1 MGHLNAQTIQMLNNT
16 ANNGLEYSGM
26 FSSCDICS
34 AQKRKQVNHPKKAN
48 HDVDAPLALIF
59 TDFIGPV
66 SSPTIGGHR
75 YVSKFADVFAKWK
88 KVYLTTSISK
98 AVETLRLFVQS
109 LAIPMGL
116 RVQRLRSDRGT
127 EYNARHFNQ
136 YSLDTGIRQEFTS
149 THSPQQNG
157 GSERDGRTLTEIARC
172 LLSDGGFPK
181 SLWGE
186 MFVTAAFLVNKAL
199 HKALE
204 METPY

>member
-1 MGHLNAQTIQMLNNT
+1 MATSAINDASLWPRRMGHLNAQTIQMLNNT

-98 AVETLRLFVQS
+98 AVETLRPVS
-109 LAIPMGL
+109 
-116 RVQRLRSDRGT
+116 
-127 EYNARHFNQ
+127 Y
-136 YSLDTGIRQEFTS
+136 
-149 THSPQQNG
+149 THL
-157 GSERDGRTLTEIARC
+157 TLPTI
-172 LLSDGGFPK
+172 LL
-181 SLWGE
+181 
-186 MFVTAAFLVNKAL
+186 V
-199 HKALE
+199 
-204 METPY
+204 